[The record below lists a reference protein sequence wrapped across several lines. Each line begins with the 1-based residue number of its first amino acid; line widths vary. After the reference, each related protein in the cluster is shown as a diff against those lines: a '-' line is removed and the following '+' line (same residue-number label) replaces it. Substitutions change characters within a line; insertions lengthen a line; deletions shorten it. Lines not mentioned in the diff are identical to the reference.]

1 MDWGWAMKGE
11 VVENSVYG
19 YLLPLHMLRSTD
31 QSLTGVLTGYHG
43 VSDIFLVLISK
54 IPLS

>member
-1 MDWGWAMKGE
+1 MKRE

-19 YLLPLHMLRSTD
+19 NLLPLHMLRTSD
-31 QSLTGVLTGYHG
+31 QCLTGVSTGYHG
-43 VSDIFLVLISK
+43 VSDIFLVSISK